1 MCFRFEANIVLHDL
15 HDLNYNYKITIT
27 LTISQEADMNKFI
40 NFVAGATLG
49 ALVGATTALLLAPI
63 SGEEFQM
70 QIKDQVE
77 QIQLEV
83 KTAASERRAELEEQL
98 STLREPRPAA

>member
-1 MCFRFEANIVLHDL
+1 
-15 HDLNYNYKITIT
+15 
-27 LTISQEADMNKFI
+27 MNKFI

-49 ALVGATTALLLAPI
+49 ALFGASVAILLAPV
-63 SGEEFQM
+63 SGEELQT

-83 KTAASERRAELEEQL
+83 KKAASERRAELEDQL
-98 STLREPRPAA
+98 SALREPRPAA

>member
-1 MCFRFEANIVLHDL
+1 
-15 HDLNYNYKITIT
+15 
-27 LTISQEADMNKFI
+27 MNKFI

-49 ALVGATTALLLAPI
+49 ALVGAAAGLLLAPM
-63 SGEEFQM
+63 SGEDMQT
-70 QIKDQVE
+70 QIKQQVE

-83 KTAASERRAELEEQL
+83 RTAASDRRTELEEQL

>member
-1 MCFRFEANIVLHDL
+1 
-15 HDLNYNYKITIT
+15 
-27 LTISQEADMNKFI
+27 MNKFF

-49 ALVGATTALLLAPI
+49 ALVGAATALLLAPV
-63 SGEEFQM
+63 SGEELQT
-70 QIKDQVE
+70 QIKAQVE

-98 STLREPRPAA
+98 STLREPRPPA

>member
-1 MCFRFEANIVLHDL
+1 
-15 HDLNYNYKITIT
+15 
-27 LTISQEADMNKFI
+27 MNKFF

-49 ALVGATTALLLAPI
+49 ALVGAATALLLAPV
-63 SGEEFQM
+63 SGEELQA
-70 QIKDQVE
+70 QIRDQVE

-98 STLREPRPAA
+98 STLREPRPPA

>member
-1 MCFRFEANIVLHDL
+1 
-15 HDLNYNYKITIT
+15 
-27 LTISQEADMNKFI
+27 MNKFI

-49 ALVGATTALLLAPI
+49 ALVGATAAILLAPM
-63 SGEEFQM
+63 SGEELQA
-70 QIKDQVE
+70 QIIEQVE

>member
-1 MCFRFEANIVLHDL
+1 
-15 HDLNYNYKITIT
+15 
-27 LTISQEADMNKFI
+27 MNKFI

-49 ALVGATTALLLAPI
+49 ALVGATIALLLAPI
-63 SGEEFQM
+63 SGEELQT

-83 KTAASERRAELEEQL
+83 KTAASDRRAELEGQL
-98 STLREPRPAA
+98 STLREPRPAG

>member
-1 MCFRFEANIVLHDL
+1 LPEKYE
-15 HDLNYNYKITIT
+15 LNYNVSANLSKK
-27 LTISQEADMNKFI
+27 TISKEAVMNKFI

-49 ALVGATTALLLAPI
+49 ALVGAAAALLLAPAA
-63 SGEEFQM
+63 GEDLQA
-70 QIKDQVE
+70 QIREQVE

-98 STLREPRPAA
+98 ATLREPRQAS

>member
-1 MCFRFEANIVLHDL
+1 M
-15 HDLNYNYKITIT
+15 
-27 LTISQEADMNKFI
+27 SKFI

-49 ALVGATTALLLAPI
+49 ALVGATAALLLAPVA
-63 SGEEFQM
+63 GEELQA
-70 QIKDQVE
+70 QIKSQVE

-83 KTAASERRAELEEQL
+83 KSAASERRAELEEQL